1 MKVHDFSNCDE
12 DVIGS
17 QSQLCGRLLETGSG
31 SLFCDTG
38 TKAAPVASFEV
49 VAGTFESID

>member
-1 MKVHDFSNCDE
+1 MKLRNFSNCDE

-31 SLFCDTG
+31 SLFCDTD
-38 TKAAPVASFEV
+38 TKAAPVASFAV
-49 VAGTFESID
+49 VAGEYRIN

>member
-1 MKVHDFSNCDE
+1 MKLLSFSNCDE

-38 TKAAPVASFEV
+38 TKSAPAASFEV
-49 VAGTFESID
+49 VAGKFRIN

>member
-1 MKVHDFSNCDE
+1 MKLRDFLNCDE
-12 DVIGS
+12 DVSGS

-38 TKAAPVASFEV
+38 TKAAPAASFEV
-49 VAGTFESID
+49 VAGAFESN

>member
-1 MKVHDFSNCDE
+1 MKLREFSNCDE

-49 VAGTFESID
+49 VAGSFESID

>member
-1 MKVHDFSNCDE
+1 MKQCKRGNCDA

-17 QSQLCGRLLETGSG
+17 QSHLCGWCRGTGSG

-38 TKAAPVASFEV
+38 TKAAPAVSFALV
-49 VAGTFESID
+49 VIDFESID

>member
-1 MKVHDFSNCDE
+1 MKPRNFSNCDE

-17 QSQLCGRLLETGSG
+17 QSQLCGHLLETGSG

-38 TKAAPVASFEV
+38 TKAAPAASFEV
-49 VAGTFESID
+49 VAGKFRIN